1 MQNKNSLLT
10 LVKIVLTLPVAY
22 ALVYPFLHSSQSV
35 GILQEIETLGTFGS
49 IALASVFLIFVFFY
63 CRDLSRTLS
72 LISPNARVAEPRS
85 VWLMFLI
92 PYNFIEDFFIIANVA
107 ASLRKEA
114 AQNPALQSLTHFGLA
129 SGIGWCA
136 AQIVSLWPSE
146 IGSFASLIA
155 IALWI
160 VHWRFIRY
168 VNRLLAN
175 S

>member
-1 MQNKNSLLT
+1 MQNRNFLLT
-10 LVKIVLTLPVAY
+10 LLKIVLTLPVAY

-35 GILQEIETLGTFGS
+35 GILQELETLGVYGS
-49 IALASVFLIFVFFY
+49 IALGSVFLIFVFFY

-72 LISPNARVAEPRS
+72 LVSPNARVAQARS

-107 ASLRKEA
+107 ASLRNEA

-129 SGIGWCA
+129 SGIGWCT

-155 IALWI
+155 IVLWI
-160 VHWRFIRY
+160 VHWRFIRQ